1 MPLEIL
7 PSLRRLESPN
17 RAGVIQTRY
26 MLAHAART
34 HPELAHSD
42 SGSGDGILDDG
53 VVSPIL
59 RQPLLEMPDL
69 EVVGHGAVVVED
81 PEALDRVEKLRRR
94 GRLLGGV
101 CFGGLGFDQG
111 VDVEELVEVG
121 GYGDLG
127 GRGGGGGGGGGE
139 EDELLGGAVGE
150 VFAHEK
156 ESDEEEEE
164 SHLEE
169 IGIAGDGGLHGGS
182 IRIN

>member
-69 EVVGHGAVVVED
+69 EVVGHGAVVIED
-81 PEALDRVEKLRRR
+81 AEALDRVEKLRRR
-94 GRLLGGV
+94 GRGRRLLGGV
-101 CFGGLGFDQG
+101 GFGGLGFDQG
-111 VDVEELVEVG
+111 GDVKELVEVG

-127 GRGGGGGGGGGE
+127 GGGSGDGGGGGGE
-139 EDELLGGAVGE
+139 EDQLLGGAVGE
-150 VFAHEK
+150 VLADEEEREGH
-156 ESDEEEEE
+156 EEEEE
-164 SHLEE
+164 RDLEK
-169 IGIAGDGGLHGGS
+169 IAIAGD
-182 IRIN
+182 